1 MTGLVIVLDTNV
13 VSEVMK
19 LAPNGEVMDW
29 INSKPASEF
38 YVTAVT
44 QAELLYG
51 IEIMPRGRRRDG
63 LLEAVRLALELY
75 FPARV
80 LPFDGLAAEA
90 FAGLAAARRKA
101 GRPVSQFDGQ
111 IAAIALSRQATLATR
126 NLDDFADCGIALV
139 NPWVA

>member
-19 LAPNGEVMDW
+19 LAPNGGVMDW

-51 IEIMPRGRRRDG
+51 IEIMPRGRRRDA
-63 LLEAVRLALELY
+63 LLEAVRLALGLY

-101 GRPVSQFDGQ
+101 GKPVSQFDGQ